1 MSVVY
6 YISAHGFGHFVR
18 SAQVIKAL
26 PSDVPVIVRSMIPS
40 WFMDQELAGVD
51 IECAPAQF
59 DVGAVGA
66 DSIQV
71 DIEKTFEL
79 ARKIHERGIRELEAE
94 KDFLRSHD
102 AKLVVCDAPA
112 VPLLAAKS
120 LGIPSVVIANFT
132 WVEIYESLAEQ
143 AEVRGL
149 DSIAKAGRDVIRN
162 YREAYAAGDLLL
174 VPGLNMKMGACR
186 RQREVPIISRHG
198 RPDRKALC
206 DALGFDPAR
215 PIYQVYLGAAGYA
228 GMQWERLAE
237 FPEAQLFSFTP
248 VVDETAGRIKVLA
261 ADRIDHA
268 DATASV
274 DAVIGKVGYSLCAE
288 CIASGIPILYPPR
301 PDFAEAVAL
310 ERGMESF
317 GLGVPLSAERY
328 QQLDFKEA
336 FAKAREMRVAANR
349 AKCDGAEVCAEV
361 LARLWTGVTIED
373 AIERLPSKGDGF

>member
-1 MSVVY
+1 MSVAY

-26 PSDVPVIVRSMIPS
+26 PTEVPVIVRSMIPS
-40 WFMDQELAGVD
+40 WFMDQELADVKY
-51 IECAPAQF
+51 ECAPAQF

-79 ARKIHERGIRELEAE
+79 AREIHEQGVHEIEAE
-94 KDFLRSHD
+94 KNFLRSCK

-132 WVEIYESLAEQ
+132 WVEIYESLADQ
-143 AEVRGL
+143 AEAQGL
-149 DSIAKAGRDVIRN
+149 ADLAEIGRNVIGN
-162 YREAYAAGDLLL
+162 YRDAYAAGDLLL

-186 RQREVPIISRHG
+186 RQCEVPIISRHG
-198 RPDRKALC
+198 RPDRAALC
-206 DALGFDPAR
+206 EALGFDAER

-268 DATASV
+268 DATASI

-317 GLGVPLSAERY
+317 GLGVALSAERY

-336 FAKAREMRVAANR
+336 FARANKLRAAAIR
-349 AKCDGAEVCAEV
+349 PKCDGADVCSEV
-361 LARLWTGVTIED
+361 LMKLWSGATVEDSIESLSG
-373 AIERLPSKGDGF
+373 RGRV